1 MLNEIYQNLNPVAFR
16 IGDFSVRWYG
26 IAYII
31 GFICAGIILVI
42 TARHW
47 KIKIDS
53 DRLLSGILCGVVG
66 VILGA
71 RLGYVLFYGNGY
83 YFSNSVKILALSEGG
98 MSFHGGLIGGL
109 IAAIFSARLMKIKYL
124 RLLDLAFIG
133 VPIGLLFGRCANFI
147 NGELWGAPC
156 DLPWAV
162 NFGGVAGNMLRHPS
176 QLYEAILEGI
186 VIFII
191 LFALSRKLPP
201 FKEGTYFAIFC
212 ILYAIFRF
220 LVEFVREPDSQLGY
234 LAWDW
239 LTMGQLLSIPVFLLG
254 ASILIYNIYSVKFPK

>member
-1 MLNEIYQNLNPVAFR
+1 MLNEIYHNLNPVAFS
-16 IGDFSVRWYG
+16 IGSFSVRWYG
-26 IAYII
+26 IAYIL
-31 GFICAGIILVI
+31 GFICASIVLVI

-53 DRLLSGILCGVVG
+53 EKLLSGILCGIIG

-83 YFSNSVKILALSEGG
+83 YLSNPEKIFALSEGG

-109 IAAIFSARLMKIKYL
+109 IAGIFSAKLMKIKYL

-133 VPIGLLFGRCANFI
+133 VPIGLFFGRCANFI

-162 NFGGVAGNMLRHPS
+162 NFGSVAGNTMRHPS

-186 VIFII
+186 VLFII

-201 FKEGTYFAIFC
+201 YKPGTYFAVFC
-212 ILYAIFRF
+212 IFYAIFRF
-220 LVEFVREPDSQLGY
+220 AVEFVRQPDSQLGY

-239 LTMGQLLSIPVFLLG
+239 LTMGQLLSVPVFALG
-254 ASILIYNIYSVKFPK
+254 IGILIWNFRFRERK